1 MSEQAKSH
9 RIGDML
15 VERGIITRQQLCEAI
30 EIQQARQLLREG
42 TGKTSVEPLGEILI
56 ELGFIDRGQLTHTL
70 SWQRRLRNATLIMS
84 FVAPLLTT
92 ACGGGGGAGTT
103 SPSGSNKTPPNSSLT
118 SSVASD
124 SVSSSPD
131 ASIPAPSSSSAISF
145 SSDSSLSPLSSN
157 TSSSQSNSEINGPV
171 LLSWAVPSARE
182 NGDYLGVEEVGG
194 YEIRYREKGAENFSS
209 VRITGGYVNNHYFSH
224 LQGNLE
230 FEIAAYDTNGL
241 FSRFIAILPQKNT
254 SG

>member
-15 VERGIITRQQLCEAI
+15 VERGILTRQQLCEAI
-30 EIQQARQLLREG
+30 EIQQARQSLRKG
-42 TGKTSVEPLGEILI
+42 SGKTSVEPLGEILV
-56 ELGFIDRGQLTHTL
+56 ELGFIDRGQLNHTL

-92 ACGGGGGAGTT
+92 ACGGGGGGGTT
-103 SPSGSNKTPPNSSLT
+103 TPSGSNKTPPNSSL
-118 SSVASD
+118 SSSLASD
-124 SVSSSPD
+124 SISSSPD
-131 ASIPAPSSSSAISF
+131 ASIPAVSSSSAISF
-145 SSDSSLSPLSSN
+145 AQDSSDSSLSSN
-157 TSSSQSNSEINGPV
+157 NSSSQSNSEINGPV
-171 LLSWAVPSARE
+171 LLRWAVPSARE

-194 YEIRYREKGAENFSS
+194 YEIRYREKGAEHFNS

-241 FSRFIAILPQKNT
+241 FSRFITILPQKNT
-254 SG
+254 PG